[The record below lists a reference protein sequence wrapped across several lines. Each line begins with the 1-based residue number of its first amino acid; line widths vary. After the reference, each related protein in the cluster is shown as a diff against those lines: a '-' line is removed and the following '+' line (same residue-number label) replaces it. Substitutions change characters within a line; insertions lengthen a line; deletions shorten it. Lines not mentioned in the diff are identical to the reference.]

1 MTVIQGYRLKFL
13 VTSILLL
20 LSLFPTFPSATNIDE
35 RQRKN
40 IEDIQDCFIRALRSD
55 PSYQTTDATLDAF
68 TELLLIFDS

>member
-13 VTSILLL
+13 VISILLL
-20 LSLFPTFPSATNIDE
+20 LSLFPTFASATNIDE

-40 IEDIQDCFIRALRSD
+40 IEDIQDYFIRALQSD